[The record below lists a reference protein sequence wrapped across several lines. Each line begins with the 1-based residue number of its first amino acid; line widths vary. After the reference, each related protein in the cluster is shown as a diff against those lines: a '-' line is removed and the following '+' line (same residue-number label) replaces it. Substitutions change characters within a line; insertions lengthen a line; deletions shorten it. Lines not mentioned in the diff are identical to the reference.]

1 VRSQSSPRRRS
12 MVKVKRW
19 GGAKEVLLTIEE
31 RGLERGEREMDLRER
46 ERERDRERE
55 RWT

>member
-1 VRSQSSPRRRS
+1 